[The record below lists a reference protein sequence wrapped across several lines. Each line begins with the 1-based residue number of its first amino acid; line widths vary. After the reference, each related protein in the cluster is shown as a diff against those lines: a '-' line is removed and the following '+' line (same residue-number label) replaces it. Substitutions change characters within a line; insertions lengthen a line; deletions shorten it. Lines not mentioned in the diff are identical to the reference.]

1 MAELICPVCKA
12 DSYLNPAI
20 KIYISPCFHKICES
34 CLYKIFQQGHAPCP
48 ECGTILRRINFITST
63 FEDIEV
69 EKELKM
75 RKLMNRHFHR
85 ELADFNDVVSYND
98 YLEEYENV
106 LFELLEHKNENI
118 VKERINE
125 IKATNPILVNTQ
137 DNKECEKEAQKTK
150 KVKVEENWCLY
161 SKHNARMFSILED
174 VVIPKDFIIPFT
186 PAGLKKKEI
195 LEFLEYSLLEILKN

>member
-12 DSYLNPAI
+12 DSYFNPAI

-75 RKLMNRHFHR
+75 RKLLNRHFYS
-85 ELADFNDVVSYND
+85 EMADFEDEVSYND

-106 LFELLEHKNENI
+106 LFEFLEYKNENI

-125 IKATNPILVNTQ
+125 IKATNSILVRRQ
-137 DNKECEKEAQKTK
+137 EHKEGEKEVEKIK
-150 KVKVEENWCLY
+150 KVKIEENWCLY
-161 SKHNARMFSILED
+161 KQEKSRMFSIDED
-174 VVIPKDFIIPFT
+174 VTIPKDFINPFT

-195 LEFLEYSLLEILKN
+195 LEFLEYSLAELLTG